1 MAKITPLIT
10 YVILRRAIAEKYY
23 TFLLMLQTSA
33 LLPNGVVRSRMFS
46 EWQRWVLG
54 SAQRRD
60 LLPRDITLILRL
72 AVSHHLNNEGSNTR
86 EQKQMHHAFLM
97 CDKAQ
102 HKPGYE

>member
-1 MAKITPLIT
+1 
-10 YVILRRAIAEKYY
+10 
-23 TFLLMLQTSA
+23 
-33 LLPNGVVRSRMFS
+33 VRSRMFS

-86 EQKQMHHAFLM
+86 EQ
-97 CDKAQ
+97 
-102 HKPGYE
+102 